1 MFQLSQTDIHQG
13 YRGVRNLAASAM
25 KKKDYERTLSY
36 IYHCSIIAGQFNW
49 IYSDAKIEDM
59 LHIIAEDTINKS
71 EKGFNPDSN
80 RWVLYDDWCTSYVLA
95 IQWLEA
101 MSKSGKEILYIASR
115 DFSKPNRNASI
126 LDRAEAFSNVSIHI
140 VPQGSE
146 IERAQNI
153 YNTIVEFKASK
164 LVLHKGAV
172 SSPVNLALYVLPS
185 GIRKYL
191 INLSDQTFW
200 LGSKAID
207 YCLEFRQ
214 FGASVSLQKRG
225 LRKDQLLLVP
235 FYPADDRN
243 AFSGFPGECTKD
255 KIIIF
260 SGGDYYKTLNEK
272 RTYWKLVKAILDRYP
287 QVVFLFA
294 TKNIPEGDAEIYQFI
309 KDNSFE
315 GRFFYIQF
323 RPDIYQVFAHC
334 DIYMGTS
341 PTSGSLMSG
350 LACVN
355 AKPILQY
362 YEPETTDD
370 ETEQSVCYN
379 EHYSISFSDEN
390 AFLQEADKLIND
402 VQYRKKQGERLQR
415 AIISVE
421 QFDNM
426 VKNTLE
432 SNRTQ
437 LPIIEYQVDYE
448 ELFNRWYYLEKAGY
462 TQYLPYIYSLLKKKH
477 CLIYAPGVFIKK
489 NLNRFIAK

>member
-49 IYSDAKIEDM
+49 IYSDAKIED
-59 LHIIAEDTINKS
+59 LLQKIAEDTINKS

-101 MSKSGKEILYIASR
+101 MAKTGKEILYIASR
-115 DFSKPNRNASI
+115 DFSKPNKNASI
-126 LDRAEAFSNVSIHI
+126 LDRVQAFSNVSIYI
-140 VPQGSE
+140 VPQGGE
-146 IERAQNI
+146 IERVQNI

-164 LVLHKGAV
+164 LVLHKGSV
-172 SSPVNLALYVLPS
+172 SSPVNLALYVLPN

-214 FGASVSLQKRG
+214 FGASVSLQRRG
-225 LRKDQLLLVP
+225 LKKEQLLMVP

-243 AFSGFPGECTKD
+243 TFAGFPKECTKD

-260 SGGDYYKTLNEK
+260 SGGDYYKTLNER
-272 RTYWKLVKAILDRYP
+272 RTYWRLVKAILDKYP

-294 TKNIPEGDAEIYQFI
+294 TKNIPEGDTEIYQFI

-315 GRFFYIQF
+315 GRFIYIQF

-334 DIYMGTS
+334 DIYMGTC
-341 PTSGSLMSG
+341 PTSGSLMTG

-362 YEPETTDD
+362 YEPGTTDD
-370 ETEQSVCYN
+370 ETEQSVCFN
-379 EHYSISFSDEN
+379 EQYSISFTDEN
-390 AFLQEADKLIND
+390 AFMKEADKLIND
-402 VQYRKKQGERLQR
+402 AEYRKFQGQRLKL
-415 AIISVE
+415 AIISTE
-421 QFDNM
+421 QFDKL
-426 VKNTLE
+426 VLDTLE
-432 SNRTQ
+432 LDKTQ
-437 LPIIEYQVDYE
+437 IPIKEYRVNYK
-448 ELFNRWYYLEKAGY
+448 ELDSRWYYLEKAGY
-462 TQYLPYIYSLLKKKH
+462 TKSGAYIYGLLKRWN
-477 CLIYAPGVFIKK
+477 CFLFAPGIFVKK
-489 NLNRFIAK
+489 NINRLFAK